1 MSQQLRDVMTSDPLV
16 LSRTASVLDAASAMA
31 DGDIGP
37 VLVVDDDQRLCGLLT
52 DRDIVVRA
60 IVPRRRLG
68 STPLADVCTVDLAT
82 LSPVDTVADAM
93 QLMDEHA
100 VRRVPVVEGGR
111 PVGIVS
117 LADLALHADPEV
129 ARRIPGTLA
138 GISAAPSDDPPTE
151 VRPKVSAALE
161 RDQAGRPAQPA

>member
-1 MSQQLRDVMTSDPLV
+1 M
-16 LSRTASVLDAASAMA
+16 
-31 DGDIGP
+31 
-37 VLVVDDDQRLCGLLT
+37 
-52 DRDIVVRA
+52 
-60 IVPRRRLG
+60 
-68 STPLADVCTVDLAT
+68 CTVDLAT
-82 LSPVDTVADAM
+82 LSPFDTVADAM
-93 QLMDEHA
+93 QLMNEHA
-100 VRRVPVVEGGR
+100 VRRVPVVDGGR

-161 RDQAGRPAQPA
+161 RDQAGRPGQPA